1 MARRSAGVTGA
12 GGGRA
17 VHRLLE
23 HLARL
28 EGEHAAARDDDLLA
42 GLRVATLARALLV
55 HDEVAEARDLD
66 LLAALEAALHHLED
80 RLHHFRRLLLREA
93 DLLVYAFHDIG
104 LRHGHGAGAPQ
115 ARNSSAKH
123 PARRWRTAACKA
135 FTSSS
140 VSVRS
145 GAR

>member
-55 HDEVAEARDLD
+55 HDEVAEAGDLD

-93 DLLVYAFHDIG
+93 DLLVDAFHDIG
-104 LRHGHGAGAPQ
+104 LRHGHGAGAPRRGTR
-115 ARNSSAKH
+115 ARSA
-123 PARRWRTAACKA
+123 PPDA
-135 FTSSS
+135 
-140 VSVRS
+140 
-145 GAR
+145 